1 MTKKSAPGPGKK
13 NAASRRAL
21 RRKLES
27 AKLNAQQKKRVTF
40 EELQNGS
47 RKELEKHT
55 QLANMVAEDFGA
67 SAMESLLA
75 SNTAL
80 NHIASSRGV
89 YFQLLKSA
97 IEKRL
102 EKLKK

>member
-13 NAASRRAL
+13 NASSRRAL
-21 RRKLES
+21 RRKMES
-27 AKLNAQQKKRVTF
+27 AKQNAKQKKRVTF
-40 EELQNGS
+40 EELQSGS
-47 RKELEKHT
+47 RKELERHT
-55 QLANMVAEDFGA
+55 QLANKVVDDFSV

-75 SNTAL
+75 NNQLL
-80 NHIASSRGV
+80 NHIASTRGV

-102 EKLKK
+102 EELK